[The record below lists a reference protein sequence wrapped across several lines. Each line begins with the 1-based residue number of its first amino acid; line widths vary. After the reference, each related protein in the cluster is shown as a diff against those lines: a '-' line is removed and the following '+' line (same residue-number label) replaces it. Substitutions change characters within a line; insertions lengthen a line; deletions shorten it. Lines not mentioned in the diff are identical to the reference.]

1 MTDADA
7 QAYGLPP
14 EPHLPTSGAWTGWSA
29 PGSYPREVR
38 GTVTYEWMDCQ
49 LRRALAARD
58 QKFAGS

>member
-38 GTVTYEWMDCQ
+38 GTVTYEWMD
-49 LRRALAARD
+49 
-58 QKFAGS
+58 